1 MQYTVMLT
9 KDAEAHWRAAVP
21 ALPEYVVEAATREAA
36 LAQLSERLAQTQ
48 PQIEFVQVVVPDA
61 TKDVAT
67 NGQAST
73 TKTTDPWPYFG
84 AYAGDANWGEFFEE
98 LDRQRQ

>member
-9 KDAEAHWRAAVP
+9 KDAEAHWRAVVP
-21 ALPEYVVEAATREAA
+21 ALPEYVVEAPTREAA

-61 TKDVAT
+61 TKDAAT
-67 NGQAST
+67 NGQASVA
-73 TKTTDPWPYFG
+73 KTADPWPYFG
-84 AYAGDANWGEFFEE
+84 AYAGDANWGEFFAE
-98 LDRQRQ
+98 LDRQR

>member
-9 KDAEAHWRAAVP
+9 KDAEAHWRAVVP

-61 TKDVAT
+61 MA
-67 NGQAST
+67 NGQASAA
-73 TKTTDPWPYFG
+73 DPWPYFG

>member
-9 KDAEAHWRAAVP
+9 RDAETHWRAVVP
-21 ALPEYVVEAATREAA
+21 ALPEYVAEAATREAA
-36 LAQLSERLAQTQ
+36 LAQLSERLMQAQ

-61 TKDVAT
+61 KT
-67 NGQAST
+67 NGQASV
-73 TKTTDPWPYFG
+73 TKTADPWPYFG

-98 LDRQRQ
+98 LDRKRQ

>member
-9 KDAEAHWRAAVP
+9 KDTDAHWRAAVP

-48 PQIEFVQVVVPDA
+48 PQIEFVQVVVPDTA
-61 TKDVAT
+61 A
-67 NGQAST
+67 NGQASV

>member
-9 KDAEAHWRAAVP
+9 KDADAHWRAVVP
-21 ALPEYVVEAATREAA
+21 ALPEYVAEAATREAA
-36 LAQLSERLAQTQ
+36 LAQLSERLAQAQ

-61 TKDVAT
+61 TT
-67 NGQAST
+67 NGQASVT
-73 TKTTDPWPYFG
+73 ATTDPWPYFG
-84 AYAGDANWGEFFEE
+84 AYAGDPNWGAFFEE